1 MSEAASGTEGGECG
15 TSGAVRRRRILWLVL
30 AAALFMAVQAIA
42 NVESTVTDFHRA
54 GIDQPRWRVW
64 TWELSSLA
72 MWIALS
78 PAIWWIVARAR
89 PPRLGLPLAIG
100 AHAAATVPLS
110 AVHILGMILLR
121 QIVYG
126 LAGETY
132 SFDTPVALFV
142 YEYRKDAATYLLLAA
157 VLGFSQWVLARPD
170 PVAEAAAEA
179 GGDAVLLVAEGNVT
193 HRVPVDAIDW
203 AAAAGNYVEL
213 MWSGRTLLHRSTLA
227 ALADQLGTGFAR
239 IHRGRIVRRAAVESV
254 KTDKSGDFT
263 VTLASGATL
272 RGSRRYRAE
281 L

>member
-1 MSEAASGTEGGECG
+1 MSDTAQGTSGGECG

-30 AAALFMAVQAIA
+30 AALLFMAVQAVA

-54 GIDQPRWRVW
+54 GIDQPRWHVW

-89 PPRLGLPLAIG
+89 PPRTGLPLAIG

-110 AVHILGMILLR
+110 AVHILGMIVLR

-126 LAGETY
+126 LVGETY
-132 SFDTPVALFV
+132 TFDTPVALFV
-142 YEYRKDAATYLLLAA
+142 YEYRKDAATYLLIAGALA
-157 VLGFSQWVLARPD
+157 FSQWVLARPD
-170 PVAEAAAEA
+170 PVAE
-179 GGDAVLLVAEGNVT
+179 GPNAVLLVADGNVT

-227 ALADQLGTGFAR
+227 ALAEQLGPGFAR
-239 IHRGRIVRRAAVESV
+239 IHRGRIVRRAAVRSIE
-254 KTDKSGDFT
+254 TDKSGDFT
-263 VTLASGATL
+263 VTLAGGETL

>member
-1 MSEAASGTEGGECG
+1 MSEAASGISGGGRG
-15 TSGAVRRRRILWLVL
+15 TSGVVRRRRILWLVL
-30 AAALFMAVQAIA
+30 AAALFMSVQAIA

-54 GIDQPRWRVW
+54 GIDQPRWHVW

-100 AHAAATVPLS
+100 AHAVATVPLS
-110 AVHILGMILLR
+110 AVHILGMIVLR
-121 QIVYG
+121 LIVYRA
-126 LAGETY
+126 AGETY
-132 SFDTPVALFV
+132 TFDTPVALFV
-142 YEYRKDAATYLLLAA
+142 YEYRKDAATYLLIAGVLA
-157 VLGFSQWVLARPD
+157 FSQWVLARPD
-170 PVAEAAAEA
+170 PVAERQGE
-179 GGDAVLLVAEGNVT
+179 AVLLVADGNVT

-213 MWSGRTLLHRSTLA
+213 MWNGRTLLHRSTLA
-227 ALADQLGTGFAR
+227 ALAEQLGPGFVR
-239 IHRGRIVRRAAVESV
+239 IHRGRIVRRAAVQRVE
-254 KTDKSGDFT
+254 TDKSGDFT
-263 VTLASGATL
+263 VTLAGGETL